1 MNVEE
6 IAQRVGG
13 EVAGDPQLQI
23 TGVAGLEFAG
33 PNDLTF
39 ADSAR
44 AVERIAATRSG
55 CVLIPAGTASP
66 GRTTISVANP
76 KLAFIRATEAILPV
90 AQTIASIHATA
101 VIAASAGWPTMRSF
115 TLMWSSTKA

>member
-55 CVLIPAGTASP
+55 CALIPAGTASP
-66 GRTTISVANP
+66 GRTTISVPTQSWRLSAPP
-76 KLAFIRATEAILPV
+76 K
-90 AQTIASIHATA
+90 
-101 VIAASAGWPTMRSF
+101 RSCQCRRR
-115 TLMWSSTKA
+115 

>member
-1 MNVEE
+1 MNVGE

-44 AVERIAATRSG
+44 AVGRIAASRSAIVWPASNG
-55 CVLIPAGTASP
+55 SSSIP
-66 GRTTISVANP
+66 RV
-76 KLAFIRATEAILPV
+76 RARCDCA
-90 AQTIASIHATA
+90 
-101 VIAASAGWPTMRSF
+101 WRCR
-115 TLMWSSTKA
+115 